1 MNKVYFLV
9 PLVAILAFG
18 GYWYSFKT
26 AYEAKAATA
35 AAEARH
41 QRELKVEQD
50 RKNHIKAIE
59 EANALA
65 AKRKAEIAAKQAR
78 EKKERD
84 DRLAALD
91 ARDKARSEQ
100 FRLKGDADRLQRDVN
115 DLKEEVLKI
124 ETDTK
129 DIDTQKKL
137 VDEYI
142 AKARENLKSLYQV
155 GDKIEKANTVILR
168 NFKELATLRSKSSS

>member
-26 AYEAKAATA
+26 AYEAKAAVA
-35 AAEARH
+35 AAQARH
-41 QRELKVEQD
+41 MRELKVEQD
-50 RKNHIKAIE
+50 RQNHIKAID
-59 EANALA
+59 EANAMA
-65 AKRKAEIAAKQAR
+65 AKRKAEIEAKKAR

-91 ARDKARSEQ
+91 ARDKARSDEY
-100 FRLKGDADRLQRDVN
+100 RNKGDSERLQKDVN

-129 DIDTQKKL
+129 SIQTDKNL
-137 VDEYI
+137 VNEYI
-142 AKARENLKSLYQV
+142 AKARENLKGLYSV

-168 NFKELATLRSKSSS
+168 DFKELATLRTKSS